1 VLAVIGSVIGAFYYI
16 KIVKIMFFDE
26 PADTVRGRSDWAHW
40 TLLIVSTVAI
50 SPLAFLVTG
59 WLSQLA
65 SAAAAALSLGA

>member
-1 VLAVIGSVIGAFYYI
+1 
-16 KIVKIMFFDE
+16 MFFDE